1 MRSIGVSRTYSP
13 EMSSPHHN
21 YITSH
26 SNAVHKNSHGVA
38 YTLLAFRCLWLKA
51 HFAPEF
57 WAAIMSDCH
66 PEKLIRYM
74 GVARTE
80 DWTPTEITSK
90 GNVATD
96 QISKVQF
103 RALDI
108 NNLQV
113 DFSVTDNKVNQG
125 LIGIKGIGESAAAIF
140 AGRGN
145 YQSLDDFI
153 SGDER
158 KKKNILERFIK
169 LDAFKD
175 IHENSRALWLY
186 YQYHHSSKKELDDSG
201 HEGQIDKKWLE
212 SRILEKNGW
221 STKAIAEEIERQIK
235 EYKIAYPK
243 KKVIPN
249 KILNWKPKAEVTLES
264 LSEMFPDFS
273 LKDRLDFQIQFIG
286 YYLDNPMDMYE
297 TSGKGYIK
305 DAIHRT
311 TSENYLEGII
321 DSWVIVESEKT
332 GRQFGRLTI
341 TDGVAQV
348 TVFVWDSEIAIQD
361 RKVLSRG
368 VGVFVPVVYN
378 ADKNLFNLPRRGIIM
393 KLRSKDR

>member
-1 MRSIGVSRTYSP
+1 
-13 EMSSPHHN
+13 MSSPHHN